1 MGTITRNYE
10 LSVAVLTLLW
20 VAEMIAE
27 METRWP
33 MKLKILLS
41 FRKSLLTP
49 ALDLRRRQRQP
60 TSVLLP

>member
-33 MKLKILLS
+33 TKLKFLLS
-41 FRKSLLTP
+41 F
-49 ALDLRRRQRQP
+49 
-60 TSVLLP
+60 